1 MKLPIIP
8 PTNVLI
14 LTLVAGLAFLTSG
27 CLSSYKNYE
36 GQRQGQTI
44 ALLRQQ
50 GLQFWLEEK
59 GNQSSNHHALRPAD
73 ELYLEPGN
81 YVIWFVQTATRTG
94 GAGACQLE
102 AGGYYGFRITGRK
115 FLPVSK
121 TYAFTGECFAD
132 PSPDPGWERRAY

>member
-1 MKLPIIP
+1 MVFFFAL
-8 PTNVLI
+8 LF
-14 LTLVAGLAFLTSG
+14 GLLCLNPG

-36 GQRQGQTI
+36 GQRQGRTI

-50 GLQFWLEEK
+50 GLQFWLDEK
-59 GNQSSNHHALRPAD
+59 SAQTSNHHALRPVD

-81 YVIWFVQTATRTG
+81 YVIWFVQTANRTG

-102 AGGYYGFRITGRK
+102 AGRFYGFRITGRQ

-121 TYAFTGECFAD
+121 TYAFTGECLED
-132 PSPDPGWERRAY
+132 PSPNPGWDRRAY